1 MNSRKR
7 LNYWEIL
14 KGVMTQCLAKYV
26 CKLYGL
32 SDTTVNRVRFKIVEK
47 KYQND
52 NKIVDISLLPPYCST
67 LRLHILRANTIAYLW
82 KQSQK
87 AIIDITTNGQINYD
101 EIKWVESVFLQ
112 DIENLVVDY
121 SSDIYD
127 VFGSDVETDEEY

>member
-1 MNSRKR
+1 
-7 LNYWEIL
+7 
-14 KGVMTQCLAKYV
+14 MTQCLAKYV

-82 KQSQK
+82 KQSQN
-87 AIIDITTNGQINYD
+87 AIIDITTNG
-101 EIKWVESVFLQ
+101 
-112 DIENLVVDY
+112 
-121 SSDIYD
+121 
-127 VFGSDVETDEEY
+127 